1 MADWEI
7 ISVNT
12 SNNVWTYAS
21 AEAIA
26 NCMSSASAKWAYADL
41 GITAISIHYWYINI
55 DIDTTST
62 DVPIITWDGCD
73 YGMIGLSYGGYYP
86 TTAKFVIL
94 TLGETASYVVNFGG
108 GDGGCGGMIE
118 ALQGNGYT
126 AFKQSNSD
134 IRDCAVFVY
143 DEAVEELVSGE
154 TVRAIVADGAIFD
167 LENGVYSSQMVFGY
181 NTIAQSDGTAFV
193 EVLKIMIA
201 DKTDSTGNKVY
212 QSNNVY
218 RTLYDYDSSR
228 DKTVLINGIKMNKMR
243 ATNLYIS
250 TE

>member
-1 MADWEI
+1 MAEWEI
-7 ISVNT
+7 INVNT

-21 AEAIA
+21 AETIA
-26 NCMSSASAKWAYADL
+26 NCMSSASAQWAYADL

-73 YGMIGLSYGGYYP
+73 YGMVGLSYGGYYP

-94 TLGETASYVVNFGG
+94 TLNETASYVVNFGG
-108 GDGGCGGMIE
+108 GDGGCGGILE
-118 ALQGNGYT
+118 AFQGQGFT
-126 AFKQSNSD
+126 AFKQGNTD
-134 IRDCAVFVY
+134 INDCAVFVY
-143 DEAVEELVSGE
+143 DETAEDLVSGE
-154 TVRAIVADGAIFD
+154 TVRAIVGNGAIFD
-167 LENGVYSSQMVFGY
+167 LDNGIYSSQSVFGT
-181 NTIAQSDGTAFV
+181 NTVVQSDGTAFV
-193 EVLKIMIA
+193 EVLKAMIV
-201 DKTDSTGNKVY
+201 DKTDNTGSKVY

-218 RTLYDYDSSR
+218 RTLYDYDSNR